1 MGQREMNGTAELS
14 ATENAERLL
23 PLLKEYAAKLAALSE
38 RAVETLEKFLSP
50 DSNSRGLVQYVTP
63 DRNAVTPAALEAGRL
78 ICLHDMLETP
88 VTDLSREASGLIEHG
103 ALEAH
108 LRAELKFRLDE
119 LEEHGRYSVL
129 IATELASYPTA
140 QKQADRIRKLIKESG
155 RYKSPF

>member
-1 MGQREMNGTAELS
+1 M
-14 ATENAERLL
+14 
-23 PLLKEYAAKLAALSE
+23 
-38 RAVETLEKFLSP
+38 
-50 DSNSRGLVQYVTP
+50 
-63 DRNAVTPAALEAGRL
+63 
-78 ICLHDMLETP
+78 
-88 VTDLSREASGLIEHG
+88 TDLSREASGLIEHG

-129 IATELASYPTA
+129 IATELASYLTA